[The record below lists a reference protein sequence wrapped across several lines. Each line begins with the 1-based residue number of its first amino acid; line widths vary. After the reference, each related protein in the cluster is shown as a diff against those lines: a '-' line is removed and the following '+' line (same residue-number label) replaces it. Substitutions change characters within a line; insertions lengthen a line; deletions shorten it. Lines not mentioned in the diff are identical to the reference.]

1 VNFDLNS
8 LKLRPENV
16 YLWRVIEK
24 KPLSLNIGGNKTL
37 AVFTLGFKT
46 KIPLIVH
53 SGLSKK
59 WESLFKAEFPGVFI
73 GFEIRF

>member
-1 VNFDLNS
+1 MNLDPNS

-24 KPLSLNIGGNKTL
+24 KPLSINVGGNKTL
-37 AVFTLGFKT
+37 AVFTVGFKT
-46 KIPLIVH
+46 KIPVAIH

-59 WESLFKAEFPGVFI
+59 WETLFKTELPGIFF
-73 GFEIRF
+73 GFEVRF